1 MSCRP
6 TARLAVIVGA
16 GVVLAAATYTEAGSR
31 VRGQHGLRRSSNF
44 QQRFYQARSDLRC
57 RNAYAGSRHLG
68 FGREIRDRHQFR
80 GRGFLGCSAL
90 APKLVPV
97 PNFYGYGYDGWI
109 TVGAD
114 DYHRTSEPPVFKV
127 VSTQRADAAP
137 PDPRLTRSESAW
149 ILLADG
155 KARAALREFAVLALR
170 SSGNAEARAGY
181 GLASAVLG
189 KHDTAAWAFRRAVT
203 ADADVLDD
211 LAGDERLTEPLRQI
225 LDEYARQLQGGEA
238 ELAQGTALA
247 ASARRIASPAD

>member
-97 PNFYGYGYDGWI
+97 PNFYGYGYD
-109 TVGAD
+109 
-114 DYHRTSEPPVFKV
+114 
-127 VSTQRADAAP
+127 
-137 PDPRLTRSESAW
+137 RLTRSESAW